1 MISSDNEN
9 LNKLVSVVVC
19 AYNGERYL
27 QQTLDSI
34 CRQSHEHIE
43 IVIVDDGST
52 DATLEIIKK
61 YQQRDKRIRL
71 YIQPHRG
78 FAAARNRAFQEA
90 NGEWIAIIDHDDL
103 CYPER
108 LEKQLLL
115 SRTYPDADFIFSD
128 TDYIDENNQVIDSQ
142 FSHVKLNDPYLEKG
156 NAGILLLRLGGFIDS
171 ESVFIRKGIAQK
183 YGLLDPK
190 YLYAADYDFFV
201 RLGFEVN
208 FCFTREKLSA
218 WRVHSS
224 QATRNNVKKLNYEI
238 IDILKRYLSDR
249 RVDLNTKMYICLKI
263 LKIFVKTQLQKR
275 FS

>member
-1 MISSDNEN
+1 MISSENEN

-19 AYNGERYL
+19 TYNGERYL

-34 CRQSHEHIE
+34 CRQSYEHIE

-52 DATLEIIKK
+52 DSTLEIIET

-71 YIQPHRG
+71 YIQAHMG

-90 NGEWIAIIDHDDL
+90 KGEWIAIIDHDDL

-115 SRTYPDADFIFSD
+115 SKTYPDADFIFSD

-142 FSHVKLNDPYLEKG
+142 FSHVRLNGPYLERGK
-156 NAGILLLRLGGFIDS
+156 AGILLLRLGGFIDS
-171 ESVFIRKGIAQK
+171 ESVFIRKGIARK
-183 YGLLDPK
+183 YGLLDTK

-218 WRVHSS
+218 WRVHSR
-224 QATRNNVKKLNYEI
+224 QATHNNVNKLNYEI
-238 IDILKRYLSDR
+238 IDILKRRLSDR

-275 FS
+275 LS